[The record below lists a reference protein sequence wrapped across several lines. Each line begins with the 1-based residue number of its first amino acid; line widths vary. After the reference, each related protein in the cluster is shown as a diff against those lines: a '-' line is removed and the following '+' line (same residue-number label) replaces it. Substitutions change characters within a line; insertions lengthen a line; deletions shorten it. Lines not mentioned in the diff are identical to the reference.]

1 MEVVDDNFDH
11 EISLKLINISI
22 IKIILKT
29 IITITT
35 KSFIPKQVR
44 ID

>member
-22 IKIILKT
+22 IKIILKA
-29 IITITT
+29 ITTT

-44 ID
+44 MD